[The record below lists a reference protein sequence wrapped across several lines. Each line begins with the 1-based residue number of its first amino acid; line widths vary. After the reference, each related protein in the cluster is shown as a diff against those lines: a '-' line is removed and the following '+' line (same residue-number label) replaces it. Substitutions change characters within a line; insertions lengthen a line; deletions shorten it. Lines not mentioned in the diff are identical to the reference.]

1 MNSTLTHMQHAL
13 QPWTSSYQ
21 EQYSGE
27 CESPAEELKPVTEI
41 GKQKKMS
48 EGEKESFLS
57 VYLGGTMDT

>member
-1 MNSTLTHMQHAL
+1 MQHAL
-13 QPWTSSYQ
+13 RPWTSSDQ

-27 CESPAEELKPVTEI
+27 RGSPAEEPKPVTEI

-48 EGEKESFLS
+48 KGEEESFLS